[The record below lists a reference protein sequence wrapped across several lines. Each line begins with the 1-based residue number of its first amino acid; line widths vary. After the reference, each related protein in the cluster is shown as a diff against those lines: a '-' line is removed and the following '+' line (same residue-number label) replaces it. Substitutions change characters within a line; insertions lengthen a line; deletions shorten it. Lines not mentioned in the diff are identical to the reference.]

1 MSKGK
6 KIAIISV
13 SSVIAALVIAI
24 IILAIVQST
33 FYSPNVS
40 NADSLIIY
48 VNGSETEDG
57 ICTNPKVYTELAN
70 NKGQKIFGDVMDKM
84 ETGSNESVLTCI
96 FADTYKFK
104 TEVSEVTTTTSQIL
118 ENSMVV
124 KFIFETPQTLQIDG
138 EDKLDS
144 NNNKIQY
151 DSIYIVVSNTNDL
164 TSTTAYLYDNNA
176 NKSNFKLTYL
186 ARQAQLYN
194 YINELS
200 A

>member
-48 VNGSETEDG
+48 VNGSEIEDG